1 MSFPKRMAG
10 VFLFLSLHYMKK
22 ELKEKFPAWINEID
36 KKYDLILGDDVDS
49 AVSSSLLE
57 TITNGNWK
65 INYFYDFENFYRYQK
80 TGNKTIGVD
89 MAFLKSRTFDN
100 HVTKRTKNDVHN
112 ELCANL
118 NIIHNISCQNYTSKY
133 SMSTLMLIMSLYDI
147 PLPSSRE
154 GKEILLAIDTG
165 FKGFYISE
173 FQHIHMN
180 WLEQLGYTELID
192 ILKQRDMK
200 YFYGLIKKYGLY
212 EKISI
217 DEDGCLQSEIKFE
230 AIQPFFDWEI
240 GLPTEQFKLIKKCQ
254 RANHETYIQLP
265 ERERIIS
272 LAYTRWNFVSYTYH

>member
-1 MSFPKRMAG
+1 M
-10 VFLFLSLHYMKK
+10 
-22 ELKEKFPAWINEID
+22 KEKFPNWINEID
-36 KKYDLILGDDVDS
+36 KRYDLILGDDVDS
-49 AVSSSLLE
+49 AVSCSLLKE
-57 TITNGNWK
+57 VTNSNWK
-65 INYFYDFENFYRYQK
+65 VNYFYDFENFYRYQK

-89 MAFLKSRTFDN
+89 MAFLKRTRCFDN
-100 HVTKRTKNDVHN
+100 HISKRTKNDEHN
-112 ELCANL
+112 PYCANL
-118 NIIHNISCQNYTSKY
+118 NLIHNISCENYTSKY

-147 PLPSSRE
+147 PLPSSQE

-165 FKGFYISE
+165 FKGFYIQA

-180 WLEQLGYTELID
+180 WLEELGFTELID
-192 ILKQRDMK
+192 ILNKRNMK

-217 DEDGCLQSEIKFE
+217 DEDGCLQSDIKFD
-230 AIQPFFDWEI
+230 AIQPFFDFEI

-272 LAYTRWNFVSYTYH
+272 LAYTRWNFVSYTYRCD